1 MEKYYEKKAIR
12 NGAARGCKK
21 CNAQLS
27 RYNETSLCASC
38 QKKIDITKRSKIMDM
53 LNEIS

>member
-12 NGAARGCKK
+12 NGASRGCKK
-21 CNAQLS
+21 CGSQLS

-38 QKKIDITKRSKIMDM
+38 QKKIDINHKTKIMRMID
-53 LNEIS
+53 EIS